1 MKGLKIPSWL
11 KTLLFASIG
20 VSLLYFA
27 FKGVDLKAVGKE
39 MGNAKLEW
47 IGLSMLV
54 GLGAV
59 VSRGMR
65 WKLVLDSMGYRST
78 SWRTSYAIG
87 IGYLINMVFPRAG
100 EVARATALRRSD
112 KIPVDVLLGTIIV
125 ERLIDLIIVSILLG
139 LTLILTY
146 PELQKLLASTQ
157 GSQPAANEGGIPWLW
172 IALALGLLA
181 AWLLRK
187 RFFKT
192 SLGQRVQSFL
202 RGLSQGFTS
211 IVRLDKPW
219 AYLGHTVFIWA
230 SYFMMIYVCFFAM
243 PATENIQIDQS
254 LFVMMA
260 ASMGIVVPVPGGVGA
275 YHYLVAK
282 ALEVLSVPYPE
293 GLAFATLVHASQTI
307 MLMSTGV
314 IGFIGLSRFK
324 ND

>member
-139 LTLILTY
+139 ITLILTY

-157 GSQPAANEGGIPWLW
+157 GSESAANEGGIPWLW

-230 SYFMMIYVCFFAM
+230 SYFVMIYVCFFAM
-243 PATENIQIDQS
+243 PATESIQIDQS

>member
-125 ERLIDLIIVSILLG
+125 ERIIDLIIVSILLG

-230 SYFMMIYVCFFAM
+230 SYFVMIYVCFFAM
-243 PATENIQIDQS
+243 PATESIQIDQS

>member
-157 GSQPAANEGGIPWLW
+157 GSESAANEGGIPWLW

-181 AWLLRK
+181 AWLLRD

-192 SLGQRVQSFL
+192 APGQRVQSFL

-230 SYFMMIYVCFFAM
+230 SYFVMIYVCFFAM
-243 PATENIQIDQS
+243 PATESIQIDQS